1 MPKEVLLTESPPL
14 VAYAEQAPRV
24 WILIGPSIRGCDR
37 WGQAPE
43 DLLRQLRRVQPYA
56 RLWTMD
62 LAGAGLQLGVRSPAH
77 VHLLLEDLRG
87 RLTQAN
93 VSMRGVGLIG
103 FSLGALVAT
112 EWARRYRD
120 EVGALVLLNPAM
132 RPFTHIVRSTRLG
145 LWPKAFKT
153 LLGRDI
159 PTQQQ
164 VPLRTALSQGIARWR
179 YEASK
184 RRPIGQV
191 LLLVGQSDHW
201 RDWRVGQRISRA
213 WGAALRMHP
222 SAGHDLLM
230 DEPAWV
236 ARSIADWLLPVG
248 HAAEV

>member
-1 MPKEVLLTESPPL
+1 MGAPS
-14 VAYAEQAPRV
+14 QAQV
-24 WILIGPSIRGCDR
+24 SAQ
-37 WGQAPE
+37 GQ
-43 DLLRQLRRVQPYA
+43 RQ
-56 RLWTMD
+56 
-62 LAGAGLQLGVRSPAH
+62 H
-77 VHLLLEDLRG
+77 C
-87 RLTQAN
+87 
-93 VSMRGVGLIG
+93 
-103 FSLGALVAT
+103 
-112 EWARRYRD
+112 
-120 EVGALVLLNPAM
+120 
-132 RPFTHIVRSTRLG
+132 
-145 LWPKAFKT
+145 AF
-153 LLGRDI
+153 I